1 MAVTA
6 NTNETYDVT
15 TIREDLSEAMASISP
30 TETIFMSTIGS
41 RNVDNTYF
49 EWSEVD
55 LAATTANRQ
64 IEGDVGL
71 SNTAP
76 TNAVRKGGYTQISAK
91 VVEVSSTNQAV
102 NGVAN
107 AQTVA
112 KQVAYKLSELKR
124 DMEAMLLANVAA
136 SAGASGTARQTAG
149 LPAYLTS
156 NVSRGSGG
164 ANGTTSGTGEAGFVN
179 AAATDGTLR
188 ALTEALLKT
197 VIASC
202 WDAGAQPTVVLC
214 GSAQKQKMSTFTG
227 NATRYKEAEDSKLNA
242 AIDGGDIAKGLQEA
256 GTKARTEQ
264 LNISKERARVIGES
278 RARDIDIGLK
288 ISNIDA
294 ALRKSDQIT
303 LSGWLDLFADNPE
316 LIDAIRDA
324 DDPVDEI
331 ITILDRL
338 GVNTENMK
346 RAKDNQDKNE

>member
-15 TIREDLSEAMASISP
+15 TIREDLSQAMASISP

-156 NVSRGSGG
+156 NVSRGTGG

-202 WDAGAQPTVVLC
+202 WNAGAQPTVVLC
-214 GSAQKQKMSTFTG
+214 GSAQKQTMSTFTG

-242 AIDGGDIAKGLQEA
+242 AIDVYISDFGELQIVPSRHMRVRTVSSVDYTPDVFVLDPNYAEVAYLQTAKQEPLAKTGLSERRLISCEYGLQV
-256 GTKARTEQ
+256 TSQKAHG
-264 LNISKERARVIGES
+264 VV
-278 RARDIDIGLK
+278 
-288 ISNIDA
+288 
-294 ALRKSDQIT
+294 
-303 LSGWLDLFADNPE
+303 AD
-316 LIDAIRDA
+316 
-324 DDPVDEI
+324 
-331 ITILDRL
+331 
-338 GVNTENMK
+338 VN
-346 RAKDNQDKNE
+346 AS

>member
-30 TETIFMSTIGS
+30 TETLLMSTIGS

-55 LAATTANRQ
+55 LAATGANRQ

-124 DMEAMLLANVAA
+124 DMEAMLLSNVAA
-136 SAGASGTARQTAG
+136 NAGASGTARATAG
-149 LPAYLTS
+149 LPAYLTT
-156 NVSRGSGG
+156 NVSRGGSG
-164 ANGTTSGTGEAGFVN
+164 ANGTTSGSGESGFVN

-188 ALTEALLKT
+188 PITEALLKT

-202 WDAGAQPTVVLC
+202 WNSGATPKVVMC
-214 GSAQKQKMSTFTG
+214 GSAQKQKISTFTG

-242 AIDGGDIAKGLQEA
+242 AIDVYISDFGEVQIAPNRHMRVRTVSSVDYTPDVLVLDPSYAEVAYLQTAKQEALAKTGLSERRLISCEYGLQV
-256 GTKARTEQ
+256 TSQKAHG
-264 LNISKERARVIGES
+264 IVA
-278 RARDIDIGLK
+278 DINA
-288 ISNIDA
+288 S
-294 ALRKSDQIT
+294 
-303 LSGWLDLFADNPE
+303 
-316 LIDAIRDA
+316 
-324 DDPVDEI
+324 
-331 ITILDRL
+331 
-338 GVNTENMK
+338 
-346 RAKDNQDKNE
+346 

>member
-55 LAATTANRQ
+55 LAATGANRQ

-71 SNTAP
+71 SNTSP

-124 DMEAMLLANVAA
+124 DMEAMLLDNVAA

-164 ANGTTSGTGEAGFVN
+164 ANGTTSGSGESGFVN

-202 WDAGAQPTVVLC
+202 WNAGAQPSVIMC
-214 GSAQKQKMSTFTG
+214 GSAQKQTMSTFTG
-227 NATRYKEAEDSKLNA
+227 NATRFKEAEDSKLNA
-242 AIDGGDIAKGLQEA
+242 AIDVYVSDFGEMQIVPNRHMRTRTVSSVDYTPDVFVLDPNYAEVAYLQTAKQEPLAKTGLSERRLISCEYGLQV
-256 GTKARTEQ
+256 TSQKAHG
-264 LNISKERARVIGES
+264 II
-278 RARDIDIGLK
+278 
-288 ISNIDA
+288 
-294 ALRKSDQIT
+294 
-303 LSGWLDLFADNPE
+303 AD
-316 LIDAIRDA
+316 
-324 DDPVDEI
+324 
-331 ITILDRL
+331 
-338 GVNTENMK
+338 VN
-346 RAKDNQDKNE
+346 AS